1 MISAFFA
8 DTVNEGSANLYDAF
22 RHLSKPVRL
31 SQNYVGV
38 TPVQHAPHSMT
49 NVVHSRLRSHR
60 RRRFLSVHQ
69 LGEDDRNLAE
79 SLDDNGQHGCEEDI
93 KQQRIARILAVVLAQ
108 PQTNPNRLRHQV
120 AYKLSYHRGNV
131 G

>member
-1 MISAFFA
+1 MVSAFFA
-8 DTVNEGSANLYDAF
+8 DTVNEGSANLYDDF
-22 RHLSKPVRL
+22 RHLSELLRL
-31 SQNYVGV
+31 SQNYAGV
-38 TPVQHAPHSMT
+38 IPIQHAPHRMT
-49 NVVHSRLRSHR
+49 NVVHGRLRSHR

-79 SLDDNGQHGCEEDI
+79 FLDDNNQYGCEEDA
-93 KQQRIARILAVVLAQ
+93 KQERIARILTVVLAP

-120 AYKLSYHRGNV
+120 AYKFSSLRGIV